1 MILRTK
7 QTLNFVLGAQVV
19 VDKGRGGGNHLTI
32 SERSLGDH

>member
-19 VDKGRGGGNHLTI
+19 VDKGRGGEGVTI
-32 SERSLGDH
+32 